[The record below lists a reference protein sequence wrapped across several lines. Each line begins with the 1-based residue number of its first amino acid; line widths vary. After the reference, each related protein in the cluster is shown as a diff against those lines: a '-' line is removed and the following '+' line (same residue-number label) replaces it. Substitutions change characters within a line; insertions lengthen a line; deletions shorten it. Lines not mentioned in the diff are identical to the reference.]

1 MTLFIKV
8 KRSFDPFSKRWG
20 FNAITENDSSF
31 AYSEEKAVNIL
42 LKRNPKCNNFFIE
55 RYSIF
60 KK

>member
-8 KRSFDPFSKRWG
+8 RRSFDPFSKKWG

-31 AYSEEKAVNIL
+31 AYTEEKAVNIL
-42 LKRNPKCNNFFIE
+42 LERNPKYKSFFIE

-60 KK
+60 NE